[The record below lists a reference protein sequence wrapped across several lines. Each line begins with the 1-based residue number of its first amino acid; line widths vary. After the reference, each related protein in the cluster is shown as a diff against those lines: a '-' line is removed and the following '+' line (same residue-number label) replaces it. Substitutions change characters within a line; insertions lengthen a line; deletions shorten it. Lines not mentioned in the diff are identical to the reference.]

1 MFCGVRRWHG
11 DEPASAATDP
21 KSTL

>member
-11 DEPASAATDP
+11 DEPASAATNP